1 MRVRG
6 TLVLAVMV
14 KEHLW
19 GLVVAHD
26 PLPRSVAYQ
35 TRMACEFLAQAR
47 VHARTRLECND
58 TPRVPAR
65 TRGLISDGVRG
76 PRAGAVDAAVV
87 ADRHGGAPALCACRY
102 PCLLLFR
109 AAAIYGCSST
119 RLLSS
124 CLLLRVPAAM

>member
-1 MRVRG
+1 MQVRG

-87 ADRHGGAPALCACRY
+87 AICWCVCVCMCTYKYTYVCMYVYMDVY
-102 PCLLLFR
+102 MY
-109 AAAIYGCSST
+109 IYMYICT
-119 RLLSS
+119 
-124 CLLLRVPAAM
+124 CI